1 MTNKSNNIATTIQQ
15 YLDDMETYF
24 KAINTATSQNI
35 DNLEKAREK
44 YSESDFGKEVSEAKS
59 KKQLNLIIEKW
70 KNTETI
76 NFDLNTREKIRTAQK
91 SITFINGSILVNL
104 VGRYE
109 KFMVDIIS
117 EFIYINKDYQKK
129 LASKTG
135 SIDANLVLA
144 SQKKRID
151 FLIKENTRDMF
162 QIEAFEKNFI
172 KKFGFA
178 TGINFAKIW
187 EKNKYNFL
195 ALNRIRNAI
204 VHENYEINDKKIIEF
219 FDKNNDKID
228 PPFQIDPKNSIRI
241 NKSRLLVFHRFL
253 FTISVELIY
262 PLLLQNIFSV
272 SDNEDFL
279 TINNLI
285 IFTGLNIDNYP
296 SYIHSKKVIKEIG
309 DDIGNTEVKD
319 RNLHFMILVNKGIS
333 LKKNIE
339 ESIKSRTRLQ
349 KYKVDLKKKE
359 ADMIDEVI
367 EIHTN
372 HTKKMKMDFG
382 KTISSLK
389 NNLSKIDD
397 QELFSVAI
405 LCLEKKF
412 VLACKEIKEL
422 INRKSNKDVLTKKE
436 LINWPIFAELR
447 KTSHFKKL
455 YENAYGSKLK
465 EDLLVW

>member
-253 FTISVELIY
+253 FTISVELIHFY
-262 PLLLQNIFSV
+262 YKIYSV
-272 SDNEDFL
+272 SV
-279 TINNLI
+279 IMK
-285 IFTGLNIDNYP
+285 IF
-296 SYIHSKKVIKEIG
+296 
-309 DDIGNTEVKD
+309 
-319 RNLHFMILVNKGIS
+319 
-333 LKKNIE
+333 
-339 ESIKSRTRLQ
+339 
-349 KYKVDLKKKE
+349 
-359 ADMIDEVI
+359 
-367 EIHTN
+367 
-372 HTKKMKMDFG
+372 
-382 KTISSLK
+382 
-389 NNLSKIDD
+389 
-397 QELFSVAI
+397 
-405 LCLEKKF
+405 
-412 VLACKEIKEL
+412 
-422 INRKSNKDVLTKKE
+422 
-436 LINWPIFAELR
+436 
-447 KTSHFKKL
+447 
-455 YENAYGSKLK
+455 
-465 EDLLVW
+465 